1 MERTDNISGIKRLF
15 EIAGTKKKFLIA
27 SMLLTVAATALQ
39 FVPVTAVYFIISEL
53 AGHAS
58 NIHEADAS
66 RLYRL
71 GFISL
76 GAVGIA
82 GVMLYAAFMC
92 SHIAAFNILY
102 ELRVRLSEKLTKLSM
117 GFFSNSTTGGIK
129 KIMTEDVERI
139 ELFVA
144 HHIPDIT
151 GAVVFPV
158 FTALYLFI
166 TDWRIAL
173 ALFAPLGA
181 ALFIQTR
188 MFSSN
193 DIYREFNLALE
204 EMNSSVAEYV
214 RGMPVVKVFNAD
226 AESFDS
232 LKKSI
237 LRFRDFAFRITK
249 QYALIYPAF
258 LTVLSAPLLFLI
270 PAAGYFGMNAADYAE
285 YAPRIFLFLILGS
298 GMFFPFL
305 KLVFMVNN
313 LRQITVG
320 LERVDSVL
328 NMEEMREP
336 SAPAV
341 PNGSSLEFSDVT
353 FSYGNEPVLKD
364 VSFRV
369 EAGSVTAIVGPSGA
383 GKSTVGM
390 LAARFW
396 DIHDGE
402 IKIGGVNIKDMSTE
416 ILMGHVS
423 FVFQEN
429 FLFFDTIE
437 ENIRM
442 GNTSAAMDDVI
453 NAAKAACCH
462 EFIEKLPNGYS
473 TLVGE
478 GGTYLSGG
486 EQQRVAIARAILK
499 NSPVLILDEATAY
512 ADPDNEGRILEA
524 FSKLIKDKTVLVIAH
539 RLSTIRNAG
548 QIMVMD
554 RGRIAEKGMHE
565 KLVSAG
571 GLYAKMWET
580 YSYMREWKIDV
591 KEGGRR

>member
-1 MERTDNISGIKRLF
+1 MERTDNISGIKRLL

-27 SMLLTVAATALQ
+27 SMLLSVTATALQ

-53 AGHAS
+53 AENAS
-58 NIHEADAS
+58 DIHKADVS
-66 RLYRL
+66 WLYRL

-82 GVMLYAAFMC
+82 GIMLYAAFMC

-102 ELRVRLSEKLTKLSM
+102 ELRVKLSEKLTKLSM
-117 GFFSNSTTGGIK
+117 GFFTNRTTGGIK

-158 FTALYLFI
+158 FTALYLFF
-166 TDWRIAL
+166 TDWRMAL
-173 ALFAPLGA
+173 ALFIPLGA
-181 ALFIQTR
+181 ALYIQTR

-193 DIYREFNLALE
+193 DLYREFNLALE
-204 EMNSSVAEYV
+204 NMNSAVAEYV
-214 RGMPVVKVFNAD
+214 KGMPVVKVFNAD
-226 AESFDS
+226 AESFES
-232 LKKSI
+232 LKKSVYS
-237 LRFRDFAFRITK
+237 FRDLAFRITK

-270 PAAGYFGMNAADYAE
+270 PAAGYFGLNTEDYTA
-285 YAPRIFLFLILGS
+285 YAPKIFLFLILGS

-305 KLVFMVNN
+305 KLIFMVNN

-320 LERVDSVL
+320 LERVDGVL

-336 SAPAV
+336 SVPAV
-341 PNGSSLEFSDVT
+341 PDDSSVEFADVT
-353 FSYGNEPVLKD
+353 FSYGNESVLKD

-396 DIHDGE
+396 DIQDGE

-416 ILMGHVS
+416 ILMNHVS

-442 GNTSAAMDDVI
+442 GNTDAAMDDVV

-462 EFIEKLPNGYS
+462 EFIENLPDGYA

-539 RLSTIRNAG
+539 RLSTVRNAG
-548 QIMVMD
+548 QIIVMD
-554 RGRIAEKGMHE
+554 RGRITERGIHE
-565 KLVSAG
+565 ELVSAD
-571 GLYAKMWET
+571 GLYAKMWRT

-591 KEGGRR
+591 KKGGRR